1 MPIPK
6 PGTAEYERMV
16 EFMRA
21 DLLGGSEYTKQVNT
35 LVEMTRKQMD
45 AQGKDFD
52 KEFAKW
58 QAEKHECTYIDKD
71 DTYLETD
78 MYVCNNCGSSGESI
92 EAIHHHGT
100 CKNGEAKKW
109 EEFYSENNEEEVM

>member
-1 MPIPK
+1 MPE
-6 PGTAEYERMV
+6 PGSKEYEEMV
-16 EFMRA
+16 DFMRE
-21 DLLGGSEYTKQVNT
+21 DLGSNMGYSKIEKAA
-35 LVEMTRKQMD
+35 RKLLKE
-45 AQGKDFD
+45 QGRDFD

-58 QAEKHECTYIDKD
+58 QAEKHECTYIGKD

-100 CKNGEAKKW
+100 CRKCVGKKW
-109 EEFYSENNEEEVM
+109 EEFYSKNNDEEVI